1 MGSIQRLNAR
11 SFRAYA
17 GTQVNGKRTRKTK
30 LFTTKRKAEA
40 WIRDIE
46 ERLHDEAT
54 GAAPPETITVG
65 ELVNRWLASRAR
77 ELRPKTIEGY
87 EHTINRHVLP
97 HLGHLEVRELTP
109 YHVQA
114 WIDEQAAAGVG
125 ATTLGHAVKRLRSA
139 LDGAVRLGLVTTN
152 AARLATSPAQQK
164 ASYAILTKGQVEQLL
179 AVAEADHFHPLWHL
193 LVLAGLRRGEALGLR
208 WRDVDLSKQE
218 IHIKQTVEVVRSR
231 PVIGKPKTKSA
242 IRTIAI
248 PQTLVNAL
256 RQHKDR
262 QTFHITAMRTGPF
275 AELYLDR
282 DLVIC
287 TETGGPHN
295 PANIYDHLTAMLER
309 ASLPRVRVHDLRHT
323 YASHLIADGVP
334 LPVVAKQLGHA
345 SPAITMQVYAHMV
358 PGQQR
363 EAADAIERLFG
374 KASV

>member
-17 GTQVNGKRTRKTK
+17 GTQVNGTRTRKTK
-30 LFTTKRKAEA
+30 LFTTKRQAEA
-40 WIRDIE
+40 WIREIE
-46 ERLHDEAT
+46 EQLVAVAT
-54 GAAPPETITVG
+54 GAAPPETITVA
-65 ELVNRWLASRAR
+65 ELVERWLVARAR

-87 EHTINRHVLP
+87 EHTVNRHLLP
-97 HLGHLEVRELTP
+97 HLGHIEVRELTP
-109 YHVQA
+109 YHVQS
-114 WIDEQAAAGVG
+114 WIDELAAAGVG

-139 LDGAVRLGLVTTN
+139 LDGAVRLGLVSTN
-152 AARLATSPAQQK
+152 AARLASAPSPQK
-164 ASYAILTKGQVEQLL
+164 STYAILTKEQVEQLL
-179 AVAEADHFHPLWHL
+179 AVAETDHFHPLWHL
-193 LVLAGLRRGEALGLR
+193 LALAGLRRGEALGLR
-208 WRDVDLSKQE
+208 WRDVDLGKRE
-218 IHIKQTVEVVRSR
+218 IHVKQTVEVVRSR

-248 PQTLVNAL
+248 PEMLVTAL

-262 QTFHITAMRTGPF
+262 QTFHATSMRTGPF
-275 AELYLDR
+275 ADLYLDR

-295 PANIYDHLTAMLER
+295 PANIYDHLSAMLEK

-374 KASV
+374 KGAV